1 MFLDHATGSFRSVQS
16 RMRRIILIAVALAAL
31 ALACDAFFIEPY
43 RIEVTH
49 HSVTAPIASPL
60 RIALISDVHTRAY
73 GLRERKTVSLLEAEH
88 PDAILIAGD
97 SVGREGDYADV
108 LNFLRRL
115 HAPLGVWLVRG
126 NWEIRSMPPRE
137 HQLYASANVHFLLNE
152 ARPIRPDVW
161 LLGLDDPSSGSP
173 RPDPALESVPQ
184 GAYTIAMFHA
194 PGYFDRI
201 SGRVPL
207 VFAGHTHGG
216 QVVIPYVPV
225 FWLPRG
231 SAGFLEGW
239 YKERGS
245 QMYVT
250 RGIGTSTIWARFNC
264 RPEIAIFD
272 LTPSKAD

>member
-1 MFLDHATGSFRSVQS
+1 MFSDHATGSFRSVQF
-16 RMRRIILIAVALAAL
+16 RMRRIILIAAALAAL
-31 ALACDAFFIEPY
+31 ALVCDAFFIEPY

-49 HSVTAPIASPL
+49 HSVSAPIASPL

-73 GLRERKTVSLLEAEH
+73 GLRERRTVSLLEGEH

-97 SVGREGDYADV
+97 SVGREGDYTDV
-108 LNFLRRL
+108 LNFLQRL

-126 NWEIRSMPPRE
+126 NWEIRSLPPRE
-137 HQLYASANVHFLLNE
+137 HQLYASVNVHFLLNE

-161 LLGLDDPSSGSP
+161 LLGLDDPSTGAP
-173 RPDPALESVPQ
+173 RPDPALETIPQ
-184 GAYTIAMFHA
+184 GAYTIALFHA

-207 VFAGHTHGG
+207 VFAAHTHGG
-216 QVVIPYVPV
+216 QIVIPFVPV

-231 SAGFLEGW
+231 SAGFIAGW

-272 LTPSKAD
+272 LAPPKSD